1 VLVRQLTEQGTLL
14 AGTFSL
20 PSVYRFLAAHHLDA
34 RSLKHNPLP
43 PQSGPTKAFECALAN
58 QLWMTDM
65 MFGPTLKLADGQVI
79 HTRLFGF
86 LDDCS
91 RLVPHAQ

>member
-1 VLVRQLTEQGTLL
+1 MRNQGFAALHRQPRKDKGLRKALSPDACQALLEWRQKYPQLTIQVLVRQLTEQGTLL

-43 PQSGPTKAFECALAN
+43 PQSGPTNC
-58 QLWMTDM
+58 
-65 MFGPTLKLADGQVI
+65 G
-79 HTRLFGF
+79 
-86 LDDCS
+86 
-91 RLVPHAQ
+91 